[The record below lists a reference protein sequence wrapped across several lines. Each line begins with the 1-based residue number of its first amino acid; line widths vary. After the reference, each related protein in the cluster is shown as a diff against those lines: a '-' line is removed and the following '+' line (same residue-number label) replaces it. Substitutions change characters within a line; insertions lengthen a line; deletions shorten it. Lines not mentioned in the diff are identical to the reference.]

1 MYSRSGTFQSAIF
14 IRSSR
19 KIFFSN
25 WKTIELFVFASKRLF
40 CRQETFVVFNL
51 LPSRQTLPRHT
62 GTPPVSQSDEL
73 SILIRLSV
81 LISDTVVIGFY
92 SLFDYF
98 LSSKAVQP
106 KVSIIFCYTFHVYTV
121 PSLWPILILDPFSLF
136 DRGSPHSRP
145 PGPDP

>member
-14 IRSSR
+14 IRQSSQ
-19 KIFFSN
+19 IFFLSN
-25 WKTIELFVFASKRLF
+25 WKTIELFVL
-40 CRQETFVVFNL
+40 RQNDFLTVKKTFVVFNL

-121 PSLWPILILDPFSLF
+121 PSL
-136 DRGSPHSRP
+136 
-145 PGPDP
+145 

>member
-19 KIFFSN
+19 KSFFSN
-25 WKTIELFVFASKRLF
+25 WKTIELFVL
-40 CRQETFVVFNL
+40 RQNFFLTIKKTFVVFNL

-81 LISDTVVIGFY
+81 LISDTVSNRF
-92 SLFDYF
+92 LF
-98 LSSKAVQP
+98 V
-106 KVSIIFCYTFHVYTV
+106 T
-121 PSLWPILILDPFSLF
+121 
-136 DRGSPHSRP
+136 
-145 PGPDP
+145 